1 MKTLINGFRK
11 CGVFP
16 CDPEQLLQQLPKPPS
31 TQEDDA
37 AAMDQSLI
45 GILTKM
51 RQDGPKRAGKSKKV
65 NVVAGKSVR
74 EEDLSKQTITTT
86 TTTIKKKTTPSIQK
100 KSGSKRKSDNRATSS
115 RKFRK
120 TLMNMNI
127 EPENENVDLQMS
139 DQPVVEQPA
148 AEQPATEQPVAT
160 TPVFDVGSYVQVI
173 KWNFIGYYAAIVA
186 KSYGDEWEINY
197 FKESGKYWVLKEND
211 LDSRKEEDLALV
223 KGYPDQRG
231 RFTFE

>member
-1 MKTLINGFRK
+1 MAAGNGKQNLINGIRK

-16 CDPEQLLQQLPKPPS
+16 CDPEQLLQRLPKPPS

-45 GILTKM
+45 GILTEM

-74 EEDLSKQTITTT
+74 EEDLAKQTITTT
-86 TTTIKKKTTPSIQK
+86 TTTTKKKTTASIQK

-127 EPENENVDLQMS
+127 EFQENESS
-139 DQPVVEQPA
+139 DEKDQSNLDILEP
-148 AEQPATEQPVAT
+148 
-160 TPVFDVGSYVQVI
+160 S
-173 KWNFIGYYAAIVA
+173 A
-186 KSYGDEWEINY
+186 K
-197 FKESGKYWVLKEND
+197 
-211 LDSRKEEDLALV
+211 RT
-223 KGYPDQRG
+223 R
-231 RFTFE
+231 